1 MGALLPWPD
10 RYLQPNHHPARDW
23 GAWEVQAIPSEGLR
37 SGAPATL
44 SVEELHQLASTISGT
59 LGGEPQSTP
68 NRTSLA
74 IMRGQGGEAGACTL
88 DALKPFP

>member
-1 MGALLPWPD
+1 MGAPLPWPD
-10 RYLQPNHHPARDW
+10 RYLQPSHHPARDW
-23 GAWEVQAIPSEGLR
+23 GAWEVQAIPPEGLR

-44 SVEELHQLASTISGT
+44 SVEELHQSASTVSGT
-59 LGGEPQSTP
+59 LGESPNLPQMGP
-68 NRTSLA
+68 LA